1 MAKCT
6 VFKSKPSPGIQ
17 KVLRKQG
24 HTDGNT
30 PFRRIAMPIQTL
42 ESLRML
48 CLELL
53 GLTLTMAGVVVIA
66 TYWYFGSFALPA
78 AQGALGFTLL
88 MLFVSALP
96 LQLYAATRI
105 VALRRRNKQ
114 LFHIATRDGLTKVLN
129 RAAFQKSVELRIGPD
144 SRRRAEDDVP
154 HTLLV
159 LDADH
164 FKRIND
170 RLGHGT
176 GDEAL
181 SLIAATLRMNVRKDD
196 LVGRLGGEEFAV
208 LLRNAGYEEAMIV
221 AERLRSRINMLE
233 VGPRHQRTR
242 LSVSLGGISF
252 KTKVSFEAAYKIADT
267 NLYKAKTSG
276 RNRVTLSQ
284 LGTLRSVGGTHHQI
298 EAKARRA

>member
-1 MAKCT
+1 MA
-6 VFKSKPSPGIQ
+6 SS
-17 KVLRKQG
+17 
-24 HTDGNT
+24 
-30 PFRRIAMPIQTL
+30 TL

-66 TYWYFGSFALPA
+66 TYWYFGSFELPA

-96 LQLYAATRI
+96 LQLYAGTRI
-105 VALRRRNKQ
+105 VALRRRNRQ

-144 SRRRAEDDVP
+144 SHRRAEDDVP

-181 SLIAATLRMNVRKDD
+181 SLIAATLRMSVRKDD

-208 LLRNAGYEEAMIV
+208 LLRNAGYEEAQIV

-252 KTKVSFEAAYKIADT
+252 KTKVNFEAVYKIADT
-267 NLYKAKTSG
+267 NLYKAKSSG
-276 RNRVTLSQ
+276 RNRVALSQ
-284 LGTLRSVGGTHHQI
+284 LGTLRSVDGIRREI
-298 EAKARRA
+298 EAKAQRRA